1 MKSVKSLYRAQ
12 SCDIGGLDQSCRRYS
27 VKKRRKGNPSSS
39 APNAL
44 SKIRQNKLASKQ
56 PLAEISKAL
65 SSPSVKNEI
74 FGKLLEFQKDVQK
87 VLMPQFLKDG
97 PSFAQ
102 RERQAVVM
110 DSKWWCWNIA
120 MACTPGVMI
129 ALVCRCY
136 KSDMEEFY
144 QKQNQIDSRKEESD
158 DFENE
163 RNATKEEEEGNNSSI
178 EANSMWNFQASSV
191 WRAISELLDHQQI
204 INVKQDDAEMDRK
217 SVYEHDDSN
226 DKTVPF
232 LQTIPAENSNVD
244 LSVAQ
249 TSQSEPSPN
258 YLMTRIE
265 ALENQIEEMKKT
277 NNVKTTGR
285 SPRSN
290 IQNRRDADRLRKR
303 QTEKEADNDTTPA
316 KRSTRSMDML
326 KLVISNNLKEK
337 GDAALKAGQEFR
349 RIVEGQYRITPT
361 TKEENSADALD
372 HEENSA
378 DAVISIETPFR
389 SSDEKSWNQDLIIE
403 EHELSS
409 DVDEE
414 MNTKEKAGM
423 KSRWFQRLNLFGSRN
438 KHDRSNAD

>member
-1 MKSVKSLYRAQ
+1 
-12 SCDIGGLDQSCRRYS
+12 
-27 VKKRRKGNPSSS
+27 
-39 APNAL
+39 
-44 SKIRQNKLASKQ
+44 
-56 PLAEISKAL
+56 
-65 SSPSVKNEI
+65 
-74 FGKLLEFQKDVQK
+74 
-87 VLMPQFLKDG
+87 MPQFLKDG

-285 SPRSN
+285 PPRSN